1 MCLVTTVM
9 ERGTSENGVPEGF
22 HPAARREKTYA
33 TSGIFQV
40 VHFQSIFWGEMQ
52 VSDLHNIF
60 KSFIV
65 QSSHCPHTSL
75 QCRRFLWARNLLA
88 KAPCWNLPKRGGNG
102 ASQRERGGGEKREE
116 KTPAL
121 FLLSPIF
128 HCHKITDGGYNNIMY
143 TNKVSPTQNTPALQA
158 ILAQSSCWNRY

>member
-1 MCLVTTVM
+1 MCLVTTVI
-9 ERGTSENGVPEGF
+9 ERGTSENGVPESF

-40 VHFQSIFWGEMQ
+40 VHFQSIFWGEMK

-88 KAPCWNLPKRGGNG
+88 KAPCWNFPKRGGNG
-102 ASQRERGGGEKREE
+102 ASQRERGGGGKREE

-128 HCHKITDGGYNNIMY
+128 HCHKITDGCYNNIMY
-143 TNKVSPTQNTPALQA
+143 TNKVSPTQNMPALQA